1 MRAIRSLIVKLIHT
15 LFSRKTN
22 LAGCKGYLLW
32 EIISPTMEEEA
43 LPIWAYHRAK
53 ITSVKLVVG
62 KTGSRFIDAS
72 KRGHF
77 CLVVHVIQYTP
88 DLVK

>member
-62 KTGSRFIDAS
+62 TTGSRFIDAL

-77 CLVVHVIQYTP
+77 YSRVPI
-88 DLVK
+88 

>member
-1 MRAIRSLIVKLIHT
+1 MCNAEAMILNCKVNSHSIFSKNKL
-15 LFSRKTN
+15 
-22 LAGCKGYLLW
+22 GCKGYLLW

-62 KTGSRFIDAS
+62 KTGSRFIDAL

-77 CLVVHVIQYTP
+77 SSTVESGFSEVF
-88 DLVK
+88 